1 MGKQRS
7 RGKVYL
13 VGAGPGD
20 PKLLTLRGK
29 ECLEQADVVLY
40 DYLANPALLSHAPDQ
55 AERMYVG
62 RRGKGKYPAQ
72 DEINRVL
79 IERAQEGK
87 VVVRLK
93 GGDPFLFGRGGEEAE
108 VLASAGIEFEV
119 VPGVTAAV
127 AAPAYAG
134 IPVTH
139 RTLAS
144 TVTFVTGHEDP
155 EKPTTALEW
164 PRLASSHGTLVFLM
178 GMKNLPAIVS
188 NLMAE
193 GRASTTPVAIIRWG
207 TRASQQTVVGTLSD
221 IVRKAVA
228 ANLEPP
234 TVIVVGEVV
243 RLRQQ
248 LNWFEQRPLFG
259 KRVLMTR
266 AKEQAAELATVLAGY
281 GADPVEAPTIQIVPP
296 ADWTPIDQAIGAIGT
311 YDWVIFT
318 SMNGVTQF
326 MTRLRA
332 IGLDARCLAGR
343 RLCCIGPRTAQE
355 LEKFGVKADVIPA
368 DYQAEGVLTTL
379 RGQVLKNAR
388 VLIPRAEVA
397 RELLPDELR
406 ARGAQVDVVPVYRTI
421 VPSGDGGGWR
431 QQLVNREIHVVTFTS
446 SSTVR
451 NFVEMLGGGDVVK
464 GLLKSVAIA
473 CIGPITAKTVE
484 EYGLTVSIVAGENT
498 VPALADAIAQYYG
511 SRERVAAG
519 TQERRQS
526 SDM

>member
-1 MGKQRS
+1 MMIRRS
-7 RGKVYL
+7 KGKVYL

-40 DYLANPALLSHAPDQ
+40 DYLANSAVLSHAPDR

-79 IERAQEGK
+79 IERAREGK
-87 VVVRLK
+87 EVVRLK
-93 GGDPFLFGRGGEEAE
+93 GGDPFVFGRGGEEAE

-144 TVTFVTGHEDP
+144 TMTIVTGHEDP
-155 EKPTTALEW
+155 VKPTTGLEW
-164 PRLASSHGTLVFLM
+164 PKLATSHGTLVFLM
-178 GMKNLPAIVS
+178 GMKNLPAIVT

-207 TRASQQTVVGTLSD
+207 TRASQQTVVGTLTD
-221 IVRKAVA
+221 IVGKAEA
-228 ANLEPP
+228 AKMEPP

-243 RLRQQ
+243 RLRSQ

-259 KRVLMTR
+259 KRVFITR
-266 AKEQAAELATVLAGY
+266 AKEQAVELIAMLAAY
-281 GADPVEAPTIQIVPP
+281 GAEPVEAPTIRIVPP
-296 ADWTPIDQAIGAIGT
+296 ADWAPVDKAIGAIGS

-318 SMNGVTQF
+318 SMNGVARF
-326 MTRLRA
+326 MTRLCA
-332 IGLDARCLAGR
+332 SGLDARCLAGR
-343 RLCCIGPRTAQE
+343 RLCCIGPRTAKE
-355 LEKFGVKADVIPA
+355 LEKFGVKADAIPV
-368 DYQAEGVLTTL
+368 DYQAEGILVTL
-379 RGQVLKNAR
+379 ERQDLKKAR

-406 ARGAQVDVVPVYRTI
+406 ARGAHVEVVPVYRTL
-421 VPSGDGGGWR
+421 VPSKDGDGWR
-431 QQLVNREIHVVTFTS
+431 RQLVDRQIHVVTFTS

-451 NFVEMLGGGDVVK
+451 NFVEMLGGADVVK
-464 GLLKSVAIA
+464 ALLKSVVIA

-484 EYGLTVSIVAGENT
+484 EYGLTVSIVPGENT
-498 VPALADAIAQYYG
+498 ISALADAIAQYYG
-511 SRERVAAG
+511 SREQVVVR
-519 TQERRQS
+519 TQ
-526 SDM
+526 

>member
-1 MGKQRS
+1 MTVRRS
-7 RGKVYL
+7 KGKVYL

-55 AERMYVG
+55 SERLYVG

-93 GGDPFLFGRGGEEAE
+93 GGDPFVFGRGGEEAE

-119 VPGVTAAV
+119 VPGVTAAI

-144 TVTFVTGHEDP
+144 TMTIVTGHEDP
-155 EKPTTALEW
+155 DKHTTALEW
-164 PRLASSHGTLVFLM
+164 PKLASSHGTLVFLM
-178 GMKNLPAIVS
+178 GMKNLPAIVT
-188 NLMAE
+188 NLMVE

-207 TRASQQTVVGTLSD
+207 TRASQQTVVGTLAD
-221 IVRKAVA
+221 IVGKAEA
-228 ANLEPP
+228 AKMEPP

-243 RLRQQ
+243 RLRPQ

-266 AKEQAAELATVLAGY
+266 AKEQAAELANMLAAY
-281 GADPVEAPTIQIVPP
+281 GAEPVEAPTITIVPP
-296 ADWTPIDQAIGAIGT
+296 ADWSPADRAIGAIGA

-318 SMNGVTQF
+318 SVNGVARF
-326 MTRLRA
+326 MSRLFA
-332 IGLDARCLAGR
+332 SGLDARSLAGR
-343 RLCCIGPRTAQE
+343 RVCCIGPRTAQD

-368 DYQAEGVLTTL
+368 EYQAEGILTTL
-379 RGQVLKNAR
+379 GGEDLKKAR
-388 VLIPRAEVA
+388 VLIPRAETA

-406 ARGAQVDVVPVYRTI
+406 ARGAHVDVVSVYRTL
-421 VPSGDGGGWR
+421 VPGEDAEGWR
-431 QQLVNREIHVVTFTS
+431 RQLVARQIHVVTFTS

-451 NFVEMLGGGDVVK
+451 NFVEMLGGVDAAKACMKPVV
-464 GLLKSVAIA
+464 IA

-484 EYGLTVSIVAGENT
+484 EYGLTVSIVPGENT
-498 VPALADAIAQYYG
+498 IAAMVAAIAQRYG
-511 SRERVAAG
+511 SREQVAAG
-519 TQERRQS
+519 AK
-526 SDM
+526 

>member
-1 MGKQRS
+1 MAGRRA

-20 PKLLTLRGK
+20 PKLLTIRGK
-29 ECLEQADVVLY
+29 ECLEQAEVVLY
-40 DYLANPALLSHAPDQ
+40 DYLANPALLSHAPDR
-55 AERMYVG
+55 AERIYVG

-72 DEINRVL
+72 DEINRLL
-79 IERAQEGK
+79 IERARDGK

-93 GGDPFLFGRGGEEAE
+93 GGDPFVFGRGGEEAE

-144 TVTFVTGHEDP
+144 SVTIVTGHEDP
-155 EKPTTALEW
+155 DKSTSALEW
-164 PRLASSHGTLVFLM
+164 PKLASSHGTLVFLM
-178 GMKNLPAIVS
+178 GMKNLPAIVAH
-188 NLMAE
+188 LTAE
-193 GRASTTPVAIIRWG
+193 GRSPTTPVAVIRWG

-221 IVRKAVA
+221 IVGKAEA
-228 ANLEPP
+228 AHMEPP

-243 RLRQQ
+243 RLRPQ

-266 AKEQAAELATVLAGY
+266 AKEQAEELAALLTAY
-281 GADPVEAPTIQIVPP
+281 GAEPVEAPTIRIVPP
-296 ADWTPIDQAIGAIGT
+296 ADWSLVDQAIGAMAT

-318 SMNGVTQF
+318 SVNGVARF
-326 MTRLRA
+326 MTRLWA
-332 IGLDARCLAGR
+332 NGLDARNLAGR
-343 RLCCIGPRTAQE
+343 GICCIGPRTAQE

-368 DYQAEGVLTTL
+368 DYQAEGILMMLGSRDL
-379 RGQVLKNAR
+379 RKAR

-406 ARGAQVDVVPVYRTI
+406 ARGAHVDVVPVYRTL
-421 VPSGDGGGWR
+421 VPSGDGEEWR
-431 QQLVNREIHVVTFTS
+431 QELAGGRIQVVTFTS

-451 NFVEMLGGGDVVK
+451 NFVDILGGADAVRAA
-464 GLLKSVAIA
+464 LKAVTIA

-484 EYGLTVSIVAGENT
+484 EYGLTVSIVPSENT
-498 VPALADAIAQYYG
+498 IPALVDAITQYYG
-511 SRERVAAG
+511 SREQMAAG
-519 TQERRQS
+519 TK
-526 SDM
+526 

>member
-1 MGKQRS
+1 MMVRRS
-7 RGKVYL
+7 KGKVYL

-79 IERAQEGK
+79 IKRAREGK

-93 GGDPFLFGRGGEEAE
+93 GGDPFVFGRGGEEAE
-108 VLASAGIEFEV
+108 MLASAGIEFEV
-119 VPGVTAAV
+119 VPGVTAAI

-144 TVTFVTGHEDP
+144 TMTIVTGREDP
-155 EKPTTALEW
+155 DKPTTGLEW
-164 PRLASSHGTLVFLM
+164 PKLATSHGTLVFLM
-178 GMKNLPAIVS
+178 GMKNLPAIVT

-207 TRASQQTVVGTLSD
+207 TRASQQTVVGTLAD
-221 IVRKAVA
+221 IVGKAEA
-228 ANLEPP
+228 AKMEPP

-243 RLRQQ
+243 RLRPQ

-266 AKEQAAELATVLAGY
+266 AQEQAVELAAMLAAY
-281 GADPVEAPTIQIVPP
+281 GADPVEAPTIQIAPP
-296 ADWTPIDQAIGAIGT
+296 ADWSPVDRAIGAIDT

-318 SMNGVTQF
+318 SMNGVARF

-332 IGLDARCLAGR
+332 GGLDARSLAGR
-343 RLCCIGPRTAQE
+343 RVCCIGPRTAQE
-355 LEKFGVKADVIPA
+355 LEKFGVKADVIPMA
-368 DYQAEGVLTTL
+368 YQAEGVLSAL
-379 RGQVLKNAR
+379 EGQDLKKAR

-406 ARGAQVDVVPVYRTI
+406 ARGAHVDVVPVYRTLA
-421 VPSGDGGGWR
+421 PSGAVEGWR
-431 QQLVNREIHVVTFTS
+431 RQLLDRQIHVVTYTS

-451 NFVEMLGGGDVVK
+451 NFVEMLGGVDAVK
-464 GLLKSVAIA
+464 ALLKSVVIA

-484 EYGLTVSIVAGENT
+484 EYGLTVSIVPGENT
-498 VPALADAIAQYYG
+498 IAALVDAIAQYYG
-511 SRERVAAG
+511 SREQIAAG
-519 TQERRQS
+519 TQ
-526 SDM
+526 